1 MQKTM
6 RDRIK
11 SDNIY
16 AEGILITPKNNPL
29 LGLKI
34 LTYNQR
40 IYYCAVVGDEEA
52 KQLAYYE
59 RELIAPA
66 KRDENHI
73 SN

>member
-1 MQKTM
+1 M

-16 AEGILITPKNNPL
+16 AEGILITPKNNPS

-59 RELIAPA
+59 LELIAPA